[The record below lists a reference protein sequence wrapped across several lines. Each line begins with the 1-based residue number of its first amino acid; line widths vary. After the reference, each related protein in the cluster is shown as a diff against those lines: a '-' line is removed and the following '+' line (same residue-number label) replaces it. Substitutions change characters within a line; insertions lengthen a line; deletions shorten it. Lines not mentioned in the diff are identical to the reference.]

1 MQPWKILSSS
11 VSVGV
16 LTEGW
21 NLAEPSP
28 GAEEERVF
36 QVTVFFATPFDA
48 PPVVHLGLTGF
59 DIDQRDSDRLKI
71 RAAEINAYRTAARN
85 QDREVPGPRPNCND
99 LTILREGS
107 AYFVS
112 ATL

>member
-71 RAAEINAYRTAARN
+71 RAAEINAYRFVAEIVTW
-85 QDREVPGPRPNCND
+85 RETRVY
-99 LTILREGS
+99 S
-107 AYFVS
+107 AEFS
-112 ATL
+112 WLAIGG